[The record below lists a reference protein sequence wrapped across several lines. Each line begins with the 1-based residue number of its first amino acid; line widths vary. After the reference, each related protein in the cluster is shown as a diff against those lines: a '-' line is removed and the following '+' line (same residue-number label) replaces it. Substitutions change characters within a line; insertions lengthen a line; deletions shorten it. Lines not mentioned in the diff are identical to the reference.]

1 MGEEGSVGDGRVLG
15 SFGDDG
21 HEREEVS
28 VELVVSCVGI

>member
-1 MGEEGSVGDGRVLG
+1 MERVLV

-28 VELVVSCVGI
+28 VEVVVTCVGI

>member
-1 MGEEGSVGDGRVLG
+1 VGGEGRVGDGRVLG

-21 HEREEVS
+21 YKSKEVS